1 MVGLASKHDAC
12 AASLLLK
19 RLDAWL
25 QRSLEYVVPQKHD
38 GPVATDEFLGEAE
51 RLGYASRFVLVRV
64 EEAIDPELLPIAE
77 QAKELARV
85 AASGVEPHSRHAAL
99 DECLDRV
106 ADHRPVIDRQEV
118 LIRDSGERMEAA
130 AGSAREDDPFHSDRI
145 LLAGP

>member
-1 MVGLASKHDAC
+1 MVGLARKHDAR
-12 AASLLLK
+12 AAFLLLK

-25 QRSLEYVVPQKHD
+25 QRSLEYIVPQKHD

-64 EEAIDPELLPIAE
+64 EEAIYPELLPIAE

-85 AASGVEPHSRHAAL
+85 VAPGDEHHLRHAAL

-118 LIRDSGERMEAA
+118 LVRDSGERVA
-130 AGSAREDDPFHSDRI
+130 AGGGSAPEDD
-145 LLAGP
+145 